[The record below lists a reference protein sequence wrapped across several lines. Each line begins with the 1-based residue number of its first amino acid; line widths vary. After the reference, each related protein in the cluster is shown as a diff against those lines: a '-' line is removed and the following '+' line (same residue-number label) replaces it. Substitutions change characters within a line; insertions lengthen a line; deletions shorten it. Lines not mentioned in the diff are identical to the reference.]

1 MAAEE
6 GMRSGVNQI
15 GKGSYELKSL
25 LSMVHALITANPHQV
40 SRLAFVSFKELSL
53 AAVVLWCPVSFSSHF
68 HSSNTYGDM
77 SPDQHRER
85 QRTPMR

>member
-25 LSMVHALITANPHQV
+25 LSMVHALITANPHEV

-53 AAVVLWCPVSFSSHF
+53 AAVVL
-68 HSSNTYGDM
+68 
-77 SPDQHRER
+77 
-85 QRTPMR
+85 